1 MSHILL
7 IRCLSLFHQ
16 KELDIVNWKNPNT
29 PMGTIVLITVFILLT
44 IVLWGNAY
52 LVLLSRGVTQ

>member
-1 MSHILL
+1 
-7 IRCLSLFHQ
+7 
-16 KELDIVNWKNPNT
+16 VNWKNPNT

-52 LVLLSRGVTQ
+52 LVMLSRGVTQ